1 MTWVL
6 QGVDAN
12 RNWGFHWNE
21 GGSDND
27 KCSDTYHGPAAFSEV
42 GPHLLN
48 IYSMMLFQKP
58 YNLLK
63 NDPILIFISL
73 KIKNA
78 VQWCLQFYSL
88 L

>member
-48 IYSMMLFQKP
+48 TVYT
-58 YNLLK
+58 
-63 NDPILIFISL
+63 
-73 KIKNA
+73 
-78 VQWCLQFYSL
+78 V
-88 L
+88 